1 MTLTRKT
8 SLRAK
13 TPLKRTPMKQGR
25 KKPQSAKQ
33 KEIRFRSRQYLDWVK
48 QQRCC
53 NCQAPA
59 DDPHHIIGLGW
70 GLSGMGLT
78 APDNYA
84 IPLCRPCHDT
94 VHTDPAMQWM
104 QPIWLMDTINAGLD
118 QFPSGAIHDALQEA
132 LEFVREKAA

>member
-8 SLRAK
+8 PLKAK
-13 TPLKRTPMKQGR
+13 TPMRRTAMKKSN
-25 KKPQSAKQ
+25 KKPQSTRQ

-53 NCQAPA
+53 NCLAPA

-78 APDNYA
+78 APDSYA
-84 IPLCRPCHDT
+84 IPLCRPCHDA

-104 QPIWLMDTINAGLD
+104 QPIWLMDTINAGLE
-118 QFPSGAIHDALQEA
+118 QFAEGPTHDALQEA

>member
-8 SLRAK
+8 PLKAKTSLR
-13 TPLKRTPMKQGR
+13 RTPMKQGR
-25 KKPQSAKQ
+25 RKAQSEKQ

-59 DDPHHIIGLGW
+59 DDPHHLTGMW
-70 GLSGMGLT
+70 NLSGMALT
-78 APDNYA
+78 APDSFA
-84 IPLCRPCHDT
+84 MPLCRLCHDA

-104 QPIWLMDTINAGLD
+104 QPIWLMDTINAGLE
-118 QFPSGAIHDALQEA
+118 QFAEGSIHDALQEA